1 MNKEEKLLREY
12 ISLLAEEAGEPT
24 SALRWW
30 EKGKSHMGKGG
41 SDVGGAVKN
50 VGKVGVGLIKKLFSR
65 GKTILKLS
73 KELVVTTVLKPW
85 AKAEYDRIMDEGK
98 AEINA
103 LKEKYK
109 TPGLWQMIPPDLQVF
124 AMFLNPAAAVT
135 FGAGALAVKG
145 AKKAFGGGKDDK
157 ESSKGKG
164 GSSGGG
170 GGGGAGYG
178 GDVGSGGGHGDTGQ
192 GGDVKESSR
201 FDRKNSYLLEYNR
214 DKSKNKKIEKLN
226 PEQQKELQGLVS
238 DLRNMAKS
246 RKGEILKLLKT
257 VEQKEGKDSEGAES
271 LRNLIKKLNIK

>member
-1 MNKEEKLLREY
+1 MNRDEKLLREY

-98 AEINA
+98 AEISA

-145 AKKAFGGGKDDK
+145 AKKAFGRGKDDK
-157 ESSKGKG
+157 GSSKGKG
-164 GSSGGG
+164 GSSGG

-192 GGDVKESSR
+192 GGDVRESNRSVH
-201 FDRKNSYLLEYNR
+201 KNSYLFEYNR
-214 DKSKNKKIEKLN
+214 DKSKNKKLN
-226 PEQQKELQGLVS
+226 PEQQKELQGLIG
-238 DLRNMAKS
+238 DLRSMAKS
-246 RKGEILKLLKT
+246 RKGEILNLLKT

-271 LRNLIKKLNIK
+271 LRNLIKRLNIK